1 MVRKN
6 KSPRFGHTRES
17 TEINSGEKLY
27 VIEWL
32 DAYEHYA
39 GWHSLKDAKK
49 IRPKK
54 VSSVGYALED
64 NKEYIILAADMGLD
78 KDTDVGRLTV
88 IPGQWIIKK
97 VKVK

>member
-6 KSPRFGHTRES
+6 KSSRLGQVGPTTQTDSRKE
-17 TEINSGEKLY
+17 LY

-54 VSSVGYALED
+54 VLSVGYVLEE
-64 NKEYIILAADMGLD
+64 NKDYVILAADIGLH

>member
-1 MVRKN
+1 MVLSN
-6 KSPRFGHTRES
+6 KKRSKQR
-17 TEINSGEKLY
+17 SGEQFQIDSRSKLY
-27 VIEWL
+27 EVTWL

-54 VSSVGYALED
+54 VSSVGYVLEE

-88 IPGQWIIKK
+88 IPGQWLLSKK
-97 VKVK
+97 EIT